1 MPSLKHLLASCMV
14 AVLSCSAEAAENKTV
29 TVVTE
34 PSFAPFEF
42 VEKDTT
48 KLIGFDIDIINA
60 ICETQGYKAQVSSMG
75 FDAQIPAIL
84 THQTDIAISGF
95 TITKERAKMVAF
107 SEPYY
112 DAGLGA
118 LISPK
123 HVDKIKSKD
132 DLHDITVCAQIGT
145 SGAMFAQKLSGADV
159 KQFNTSADAFLELEK
174 GSCEVVISDKPVI
187 EYYVNTSGKTNL
199 KMLKEQLTVEQ
210 YGIVSAKDRQEI
222 TTMIAEGLKKIREDG
237 TYDKIYKKWFGE
249 AK

>member
-1 MPSLKHLLASCMV
+1 MLNLKHLLCSCAI
-14 AVLSCSAEAAENKTV
+14 AVLSCTAYADENKTLK
-29 TVVTE
+29 VVTE

-48 KLIGFDIDIINA
+48 RLIGFDIDIINA
-60 ICETQGYKAQVSSMG
+60 ICEAQGYTAQIGSMG

-123 HVDKIKSKD
+123 HIDKIKSKD
-132 DLHDITVCAQIGT
+132 DLHDITICAQIGT
-145 SGAMFAQKLSGADV
+145 SGAMYSEKLKGAEV
-159 KQFNTSADAFLELEK
+159 KQFNTSAEAFLELEK

-187 EYYVNTSGKTNL
+187 EYYVNTSGKKSM
-199 KMLKEQLTVEQ
+199 KMLGEQLTVEQ
-210 YGIVSAKDRQEI
+210 YGIVTAKDRKDL
-222 TTMIAEGLKKIREDG
+222 TKMVSDGLKKIRENG
-237 TYDKIYKKWFGE
+237 TYDKIYKKWFGD